1 MSDHFAALHAA
12 VDRLDCQMLAI
23 TFRVE
28 AQNKKIEACR
38 ILRLNRARALR
49 LLRDGL
55 PASVLDSCL
64 ASVLGELEGRLDSWT
79 CELGDKTITR
89 AERALL
95 LINLGRGEC

>member
-23 TFRVE
+23 TFRIE

-49 LLRDGL
+49 LLREADDL
-55 PASVLDSCL
+55 H
-64 ASVLGELEGRLDSWT
+64 EQ
-79 CELGDKTITR
+79 
-89 AERALL
+89 AETLTLRMM
-95 LINLGRGEC
+95 G

>member
-49 LLRDGL
+49 LLREADDL
-55 PASVLDSCL
+55 HEQA
-64 ASVLGELEGRLDSWT
+64 E
-79 CELGDKTITR
+79 TIQMR
-89 AERALL
+89 MM
-95 LINLGRGEC
+95 G